1 MTLRTRKMNSSAY
14 LPCRRC
20 RPWPSCLSSLN
31 EVLEASSALQRQV
44 RPPPESLEKRKTT
57 SDIALLHKLRNTTQS
72 PETRKLM
79 MNVEYVGLSSHFSSL
94 HLSVSSIIDCRAN
107 CAKRLNVF
115 FLVKKVVKMV
125 SNVILKPSWIFV
137 LRTELLFVTGHFA
150 LTHSCCGQKER
161 EKGPGDGRRESR
173 KRCSQTPKTN
183 LLPPFHLF
191 LPCSWC

>member
-57 SDIALLHKLRNTTQS
+57 SDIALLHKLRNTKSRNAKIDDECWICRPLFPLQFAPS
-72 PETRKLM
+72 VR
-79 MNVEYVGLSSHFSSL
+79 
-94 HLSVSSIIDCRAN
+94 VSSIIECRAN

-125 SNVILKPSWIFV
+125 SNVILKPSWTFV

-161 EKGPGDGRRESR
+161 EKGPGDGRREGR